1 MNAPVGLSRQV
12 DGGKTARR
20 VEAAGAVEAQNAST
34 ISLENAQSAFPTAPT
49 RKVGG
54 MIENKK
60 TVTYVAG
67 QICYLGRRPD
77 NP

>member
-1 MNAPVGLSRQV
+1 MNAPVELSRRA
-12 DGGKTARR
+12 DGGRSERR
-20 VEAAGAVEAQNAST
+20 VEAAGAVDAQNAST
-34 ISLENAQSAFPTAPT
+34 LSLENAQSAFPTAPT